1 MTTLKIDELMLECKR
16 QGIKITQKDLAEA
29 AGIGQTAIHK
39 IIRGD
44 TQAPKPQ
51 ILVAIADHFT
61 EALARKITVDD
72 LIVRSETHGTEDDSL
87 PRVVETSRSP
97 FGATDWMQVNEGG
110 PVTDGHFIS
119 VPILGNIPHG
129 DLDQVVPEDMLGYE
143 HVYKRDIGRG
153 RFFLRARGDAM
164 APLILDGDLLLI
176 EPGPQWKHKTIVA
189 IYMDRHVTCKQL
201 YLHDNTSALVSAN
214 PNYAPIIVTEDMVII
229 GRVIKIE
236 RNLVEDWQP

>member
-51 ILVAIADHFT
+51 ILVAIAGHFT

-72 LIVRSETHGTEDDSL
+72 LIVKETSL
-87 PRVVETSRSP
+87 PRAVETSRSP

-110 PVTDGHFIS
+110 PVTDADFIA
-119 VPILGNIPHG
+119 VPILGDIPHG
-129 DLDQVVPEDMLGYE
+129 DLDQVGPEDIVGYE
-143 HVYKRDIGRG
+143 YVHKRELGRG
-153 RFFLRARGDAM
+153 RFFLRTRGDAM

-189 IYMDRHVTCKQL
+189 VYMDRHVACKQL
-201 YLHDNTSALVSAN
+201 HLHDNTSALVSAN
-214 PNYAPIIVTEDMVII
+214 PNYAPIIVTEEMVII

-236 RNLVEDWQP
+236 RNLVTGWQQ

>member
-39 IIRGD
+39 IVRGD

-51 ILVAIADHFT
+51 ILVAIADYFT

-72 LIVRSETHGTEDDSL
+72 LIVKENSL
-87 PRVVETSRSP
+87 PRAVETSRSP

-129 DLDQVVPEDMLGYE
+129 DLDQVGPEDVVGYE
-143 HVYKRDIGRG
+143 RVHKRELGRG
-153 RFFLRARGDAM
+153 RFFLRARGDSM
-164 APLILDGDLLLI
+164 TPLLLDSDLLLI

-189 IYMDRHVTCKQL
+189 VYMDRSVACKQL
-201 YLHDNTSALVSAN
+201 HLHDNTSALVSAN
-214 PNYAPIIVTEDMVII
+214 PNYAPIIVTEEIVII

-236 RNLVEDWQP
+236 RNLVAGWQP

>member
-51 ILVAIADHFT
+51 ILVAIADYFT

-72 LIVRSETHGTEDDSL
+72 LIVKENSL
-87 PRVVETSRSP
+87 PRAVETSRSP
-97 FGATDWMQVNEGG
+97 FGATDWMQVNEVE
-110 PVTDGHFIS
+110 PVTDANFVA

-129 DLDQVVPEDMLGYE
+129 DLDQVSPEDVVGYE
-143 HVYKRDIGRG
+143 RVHKRELGRG
-153 RFFLRARGDAM
+153 RFFLRTRGDSM

-201 YLHDNTSALVSAN
+201 HLPDNTSALVSAN
-214 PNYAPIIVTEDMVII
+214 PNYAPIIVTEEMIII

-236 RNLVEDWQP
+236 RHLVAGWYS

>member
-51 ILVAIADHFT
+51 ILVAIADYFT

-72 LIVRSETHGTEDDSL
+72 LIVKENSL
-87 PRVVETSRSP
+87 PRAVETSRSP
-97 FGATDWMQVNEGG
+97 FGATDWMQADEGG

-129 DLDQVVPEDMLGYE
+129 DLDQVGPEDIVGYE
-143 HVYKRDIGRG
+143 HVHKRELGRG
-153 RFFLRARGDAM
+153 RFFLRARGDSM

-201 YLHDNTSALVSAN
+201 HLHDNTSALVSAN
-214 PNYAPIIVTEDMVII
+214 PNYAPISATEEIVII

-236 RNLVEDWQP
+236 RKVNSA

>member
-51 ILVAIADHFT
+51 ILVAIAGHFT

-72 LIVRSETHGTEDDSL
+72 LIVKENSL
-87 PRVVETSRSP
+87 PRAVETSRNP
-97 FGATDWMQVNEGG
+97 FGATDWMQVNEAE
-110 PVTDGHFIS
+110 PVTDADFIA

-129 DLDQVVPEDMLGYE
+129 DLDQVGPEDIVGYK
-143 HVYKRDIGRG
+143 HVHKRELGRG
-153 RFFLRARGDAM
+153 RFFLRTRGDAM
-164 APLILDGDLLLI
+164 APLILDGDQLLI

-189 IYMDRHVTCKQL
+189 IYIDRHVTCKQL
-201 YLHDNTSALVSAN
+201 HFYDHTSALVSAN
-214 PNYAPIIVTEDMVII
+214 PNYAPIIVTEEIIII
-229 GRVIKIE
+229 GRVIKVE
-236 RNLVEDWQP
+236 RNLVTGWQP

>member
-51 ILVAIADHFT
+51 ILVTIADYFT

-72 LIVRSETHGTEDDSL
+72 LIVKENSL
-87 PRVVETSRSP
+87 PRAVETSRSP
-97 FGATDWMQVNEGG
+97 FGATDWMQADEGG

-129 DLDQVVPEDMLGYE
+129 DLDQVGPEDIVGYE
-143 HVYKRDIGRG
+143 YVHKREFGRG
-153 RFFLRARGDAM
+153 RFFLRTRGDAM
-164 APLILDGDLLLI
+164 APLLLDGDLLLI

-201 YLHDNTSALVSAN
+201 HLHDNTSALVSAN
-214 PNYAPIIVTEDMVII
+214 PNYAPIIVTEEMVII

-236 RNLVEDWQP
+236 RKVNSA

>member
-1 MTTLKIDELMLECKR
+1 MTTLKIDDLMLECKR

-72 LIVRSETHGTEDDSL
+72 LIIKESSL
-87 PRVVETSRSP
+87 PRAVETSRSP
-97 FGATDWMQVNEGG
+97 FGATDWMQVNEAE
-110 PVTDGHFIS
+110 PVTDADFIA

-129 DLDQVVPEDMLGYE
+129 DLDQVGPEDIVGYE
-143 HVYKRDIGRG
+143 RVHRREIGRG
-153 RFFLRARGDAM
+153 RFFLRTRGDAM

-189 IYMDRHVTCKQL
+189 IYIDRHVTCKQL
-201 YLHDNTSALVSAN
+201 HLHDNTSALVSAN
-214 PNYAPIIVTEDMVII
+214 PNYAPIIVTEEMVII

-236 RNLVEDWQP
+236 RNLL

>member
-1 MTTLKIDELMLECKR
+1 MTTLKIDDLMLECKR

-72 LIVRSETHGTEDDSL
+72 LIIKESSL
-87 PRVVETSRSP
+87 PRAVETSRSP
-97 FGATDWMQVNEGG
+97 FGATDWMQVNEAE
-110 PVTDGHFIS
+110 PVTDADFIA

-129 DLDQVVPEDMLGYE
+129 DLDQVGPEDIVGYE
-143 HVYKRDIGRG
+143 RVHRREIGRG
-153 RFFLRARGDAM
+153 RFFLRTRGDAM

-189 IYMDRHVTCKQL
+189 IYIDRHVTCKQL
-201 YLHDNTSALVSAN
+201 HLHDNTSALASAN
-214 PNYAPIIVTEDMVII
+214 PNYAPIIVTEEMVII

-236 RNLVEDWQP
+236 RNLL